1 VGEGTIRL
9 RRIVVAIT
17 GTFLLEACWG
27 GEWACRIQGD
37 AMYSVN
43 LETGELGGAQRVCS
57 CGQIRSFEQQ
67 QFGEV
72 DEETLCRDFGC

>member
-1 VGEGTIRL
+1 MWLTRS
-9 RRIVVAIT
+9 VVAIT
-17 GTFLLEACWG
+17 GTFLLGICWG
-27 GEWACRIQGD
+27 GEWTCRIQGD

-43 LETGELGGAQRVCS
+43 LEARELGGAQRGCS

-72 DEETLCRDFGC
+72 DEEALRRDFGC

>member
-1 VGEGTIRL
+1 
-9 RRIVVAIT
+9 
-17 GTFLLEACWG
+17 
-27 GEWACRIQGD
+27 
-37 AMYSVN
+37 MYSVN